1 MTFIRTLLRDIAPEE
16 LEITS
21 SHEHLVCRPPYWV
34 EKGEDDL
41 ILDDPEKSLQ
51 DVLDFKAAGGTAIV
65 DATCIDY
72 GRDISAV
79 AEIAKKSGIHIIATA
94 GLNKGF
100 LWSAKMPGTGKT
112 FAEWIDQ
119 TSEEDLAKLFIA
131 EVEDGIEG
139 TGYRAGQIK
148 FGTGYNSISALEEK
162 VLRAVAKAHL
172 ATGAPLHAHT
182 ESGTMA
188 LEQAE
193 LLLQM
198 GVNLARVSFGHMD
211 RNPDP
216 YIHRKLAEK
225 GAFLCFDGL
234 GKVKYYPES
243 TRIACIL
250 ELVRRGHEDQILLGC
265 DTARKSYFRSYGYG
279 LGLDWMLW
287 KWVPRFIE
295 EATEASFDG
304 KRLVEKFLIENPRRY
319 LAFGEAEP

>member
-16 LEITS
+16 LGITS

-72 GRDISAV
+72 GRDIAAV

-182 ESGTMA
+182 ENGTMA

-193 LLLQM
+193 LLLQTE
-198 GVNLARVSFGHMD
+198 VNLARVSFGHMD

-279 LGLDWMLW
+279 LGLDWMLR

-295 EATEASFDG
+295 EATEAGFDG
-304 KRLVEKFLIENPRRY
+304 KRLVEKFLIENPRRF
-319 LAFGEAEP
+319 LAFGETEP

>member
-1 MTFIRTLLRDIAPEE
+1 MAFIRTLLRDIAPEE
-16 LEITS
+16 LGITT
-21 SHEHLVCRPPYWV
+21 SHEHLVCRPPYWL

-72 GRDISAV
+72 GRDVPAV
-79 AEIAKKSGIHIIATA
+79 ADIARRSGVHIIVTA

-100 LWSAKMPGTGKT
+100 LWSAKMPGAQRT
-112 FAEWIDQ
+112 FAEWIEGAK
-119 TSEEDLAKLFIA
+119 EEELAKLFIT
-131 EVEDGIEG
+131 EVKGGIG
-139 TGYRAGQIK
+139 DTDCKAGQIK

-162 VLRAVAKAHL
+162 VLRAVAQAHL
-172 ATGAPLHAHT
+172 ATRAPVHAHT
-182 ESGTMA
+182 ETGTMA

-193 LLLQM
+193 LLSQM
-198 GVNLARVSFGHMD
+198 GVDLTRVSFGHMD

-216 YIHRKLAEK
+216 YMHRKLAER

-250 ELVRRGHEDQILLGC
+250 ELVKHGHEEQILLGC
-265 DTARKSYFRSYGYG
+265 DTARKSYFRSYSRG
-279 LGLDWMLW
+279 LGFDWMLR

-295 EATEASFDG
+295 EATEAGFDG
-304 KRLVEKFLIENPRRY
+304 KRLVEKFLVENPRRY
-319 LAFGEAEP
+319 LTFQEIR

>member
-1 MTFIRTLLRDIAPEE
+1 MPFIRTMLRDIAPGE
-16 LEITS
+16 LGITS

-72 GRDISAV
+72 GRDVPVV
-79 AEIAKKSGIHIIATA
+79 AEIARRSGIHIIVTA

-100 LWSAKMPGTGKT
+100 LWSAKMPGTQKT
-112 FAEWIDQ
+112 FAEWIEGAK
-119 TSEEDLAKLFIA
+119 EEELTKLFIS
-131 EVEDGIEG
+131 EVEVGIEN
-139 TGYRAGQIK
+139 TGYRAGQLK
-148 FGTGYNSISALEEK
+148 FGTGYNSISPLEEK
-162 VLRAVAKAHL
+162 VLRAVAQAHL

-182 ESGTMA
+182 ENGTMA

-193 LLLQM
+193 LLLQV
-198 GVNLARVSFGHMD
+198 GVDLTRVSFGHMD

-216 YIHRKLAEK
+216 YMYRKLAEK

-250 ELVRRGHEDQILLGC
+250 ELVKRGYEDQILLGC
-265 DTARKSYFRSYGYG
+265 DTARKSYFRSYGHG
-279 LGLDWMLW
+279 LGLDWMLR

-295 EATEASFDG
+295 EATEAGFDG
-304 KRLVEKFLIENPRRY
+304 RRLVDKFLIENPRRY
-319 LAFGEAEP
+319 LSFKEQK

>member
-1 MTFIRTLLRDIAPEE
+1 MLFIRTLLRDIAPEE
-16 LEITS
+16 LGVTS

-41 ILDDPEKSLQ
+41 ILDDPEKALQ
-51 DVLDFKAAGGTAIV
+51 DVLDFKEAGGTAIV

-72 GRDISAV
+72 GRDVPAV
-79 AEIAKKSGIHIIATA
+79 AEIAQKSGIYIVVTA

-100 LWSAKMPGTGKT
+100 LWSAKMPGTDCT
-112 FAEWIDQ
+112 FAEWIDRAK
-119 TSEEDLAKLFIA
+119 EEDLTRLFVS
-131 EVEDGIEG
+131 EVKEGIG
-139 TGYRAGQIK
+139 NTGYKAGQLK
-148 FGTGYNSISALEEK
+148 FGTGYNSISAREEK

-182 ESGTMA
+182 ENGTMA

-193 LLLQM
+193 ILLQE
-198 GVNLARVSFGHMD
+198 GVDLSRVSFGHMD

-225 GAFLCFDGL
+225 GAFICFDGL

-250 ELVRRGHEDQILLGC
+250 ELVKRGYEDQILLGC
-265 DTARKSYFRSYGYG
+265 DTARKSYFRSYSYG
-279 LGLDWMLW
+279 PGLDWMLR

-295 EATEASFDG
+295 EAIEAGFDG
-304 KRLVEKFLIENPRRY
+304 KRLVEQFLIGNPRRY
-319 LAFGEAEP
+319 LSFKEAK